1 MSLRDTDY
9 LYISTRLKAKGQKL
23 MDKNKLSRLIEAK
36 SGADAIKLLT
46 ENGWNAFDPE
56 NLAECEAEIAKQQ
69 QETFELLYRYAPDRR
84 MIDVFRLKYDYHNLK
99 AIIKSLSLG
108 VDPMALLSSAGTVP
122 KAELLLAVREEQYS
136 KLPKPMAK
144 AAVEVAELLGRTNDP
159 QLSDLLLDRAMTEQ
173 MVKLAADTESE
184 FLKGYVSL
192 SVDLQNLRVLVRC
205 ARANKGY
212 DLLRRALFAG
222 GNVSINGFT
231 GELNDDII
239 GQRFAAAIFAEPADA
254 AIKALNGG
262 AMAALDMACDNA
274 LIKYLKGQSLAP
286 FGEGQ
291 LIGYLLA
298 KESELV
304 SVRTVMAGRKAK
316 LSPEQITERLR
327 NSYV

>member
-23 MDKNKLSRLIEAK
+23 MDKQKLSRLIEAK

-56 NLAECEAEIAKQQ
+56 NLAECEAEIARQQ

-122 KAELLLAVREEQYS
+122 KAELLMAVREEQYS

-144 AAVEVAELLGRTNDP
+144 AAIDAAELLGRTGDP

-173 MVKLAADTESE
+173 MTALAADTESE

-192 SVDLQNLRVLVRC
+192 RLICKTCGYWC
-205 ARANKGY
+205 AAP
-212 DLLRRALFAG
+212 
-222 GNVSINGFT
+222 
-231 GELNDDII
+231 
-239 GQRFAAAIFAEPADA
+239 EPT
-254 AIKALNGG
+254 KA
-262 AMAALDMACDNA
+262 MT
-274 LIKYLKGQSLAP
+274 
-286 FGEGQ
+286 F
-291 LIGYLLA
+291 
-298 KESELV
+298 
-304 SVRTVMAGRKAK
+304 
-316 LSPEQITERLR
+316 
-327 NSYV
+327 